1 MKKTCFFILFL
12 FITLQEIQ
20 SQELKLSV
28 YSEISII
35 TVGPGEVLFETFGH
49 SAIRVKDSILGMDTI
64 FNYGL
69 FDFNQPNFYLNFV
82 KGKLIY
88 KIGKQSFQNF
98 VASNNY
104 QKRWMKAQVL
114 NLSQIEKQKM
124 FQLLEVNSYPEN
136 ANYLYDPYFNNCATK
151 LRDITKEIL
160 GDQIQ
165 FPTSYSN
172 EDYTMRQLMNKELP
186 WNTWGNFGIN
196 LALGSTLDKAI
207 TAEEYMYLP
216 DYVYLAFKNAKKSK
230 NNATISLIK
239 NENIILKFKEKEIIT
254 QWYNPFFV
262 FSIILL
268 LTIVITYRDQKR
280 NKRSK
285 WLDFLL
291 FFVSGFLGLLICFLW
306 FFTDHSTTP
315 NNFNFL
321 WAFAPNLCIGFVLL
335 KRKMPSWIS
344 KYVMGYLVMLALTA
358 IVWVFGIQQFSF
370 AVLPII
376 AMLIVRNFYLYK
388 LLTSK
393 K

>member
-49 SAIRVKDSILGMDTI
+49 SAIRVKDSVLGMDTI

-291 FFVSGFLGLLICFLW
+291 FFLSGFLGLLICFLW

>member
-291 FFVSGFLGLLICFLW
+291 FFLSGFLGLLICFLW

>member
-49 SAIRVKDSILGMDTI
+49 SAIRVKDSVLGMDTI